1 MLRYIFILLNVA
13 FLAGIRGLSGDSK
26 VTITQYVPNSALT
39 GTEFVEEIVISKPST
54 VNSFAKFEQQLPK
67 GMVAVGLDIKGGVL
81 TQDENNLVKIVWY
94 KISDLDQFTIKLR
107 ILVDHETSLNEYA
120 MSSRFAYLENNVR
133 NTVTSSTSKITIEK
147 GADKQL
153 DENEKELVK
162 VADTTLH
169 KALTDNIDKMLREAG
184 VACTQVS
191 EMLSKTEAKID
202 VRIIKGKVSG
212 FAKIEEPICEG
223 VTAVNIENGGGV
235 FSFTDGKVKYVWTD
249 LPAGQNVTVSFKLVR
264 NKEAGWLNRCTVE
277 GDFSYLE
284 GEKSLR
290 CNFNSITV
298 DFEKG
303 ITVSNVPMP
312 ANAAAQMA
320 VNENTATSSDQ
331 NKTVAVSN
339 VNERNAPVSQTTT
352 EKSIEE
358 MHEKSKETSTEKI
371 ETTATNVA
379 KTETENVNKTEVV
392 SEAKKEVEKI
402 VEPEQKVASVAK
414 EEPIAPGG
422 NNSTAPVAGLLFKV
436 QVCATHRTVDATFVK
451 TNYKLPEEVMQEMH
465 EGWFKFTVGGYGQYV
480 EARNKREE
488 LAPYNLPGPFVTAY
502 NNGNRITVQEALMIS
517 KQQWVK

>member
-13 FLAGIRGLSGDSK
+13 LLAGLRGISGDGK
-26 VTITQYVPNSALT
+26 TTITQYIPNSALT
-39 GTEFVEEIVISKPST
+39 GTEFIEEIVISKPAS

-67 GMVAVGLDIKGGVL
+67 GMVAVGLDIKGGTL

-94 KISDLDQFTIKLR
+94 KISDLDQFTVKLR
-107 ILVDHETSLNEYA
+107 ILVDYETSLNEYSI
-120 MSSRFAYLENNVR
+120 SSRFAYLENNSR
-133 NTVTSSTSKITIEK
+133 FDITSSASKITIEK
-147 GADKQL
+147 GAPKPLEED
-153 DENEKELVK
+153 EKELTK
-162 VADTTLH
+162 VADTTMH
-169 KALTDNIDKMLREAG
+169 RALTDNIDKMLREAG

-202 VRIIKGKVSG
+202 VRVIKGKVTG

-223 VTAVNIENGGGV
+223 VTAVNIESGGAV
-235 FSFTDGKVKYVWTD
+235 FSFVDGKVKYVWTE

-290 CNFNSITV
+290 CNFNSVTV

-312 ANAAAQMA
+312 SNAAAQIA
-320 VNENTATSSDQ
+320 VNENKPNEPEQ
-331 NKTVAVSN
+331 NPAVAVSN
-339 VNERNAPVSQTTT
+339 SNERVSSPEQSSTQKT
-352 EKSIEE
+352 IEAV
-358 MHEKSKETSTEKI
+358 HEKTKEPESAKNETEPI
-371 ETTATNVA
+371 TATKTEQA
-379 KTETENVNKTEVV
+379 KTSESAEASNEKKTSSSNET
-392 SEAKKEVEKI
+392 
-402 VEPEQKVASVAK
+402 
-414 EEPIAPGG
+414 
-422 NNSTAPVAGLLFKV
+422 NNTNTAPAAPTLAGLIFKV

-451 TNYKLPEEVMQEMH
+451 NNYKLPDDVMQEMH
-465 EGWFKFTVGGYGQYV
+465 EGWFKFTVGGYGQYA
-480 EARNKREE
+480 EARNKREA
-488 LAPYNLPGPFVTAY
+488 LAPFNLPGPFVTAY

>member
-13 FLAGIRGLSGDSK
+13 FLAGIRGLSGDGDTK
-26 VTITQYVPNSALT
+26 ITQYVPNSALT
-39 GTEFVEEIVISKPST
+39 GTEFIEEIVISKPAT

-67 GMVAVGLDIKGGVL
+67 GMVAVGLDIKGGML

-120 MSSRFAYLENNVR
+120 LSSRFAYLENNSR
-133 NTVTSSTSKITIEK
+133 NTVSSSASKILIEK
-147 GADKQL
+147 GADKPI
-153 DENEKELVK
+153 DENEKELAK

-169 KALTDNIDKMLREAG
+169 RAMTDNIDKMLREAG

-202 VRIIKGKVSG
+202 VRIIKGKISG

-223 VTAVNIENGGGV
+223 ATAINIESGGAV
-235 FSFTDGKVKYVWTD
+235 FSFIDGKVKYVWTD

-303 ITVSNVPMP
+303 VTVSNVPLP
-312 ANAAAQMA
+312 AGAAAQMA
-320 VNENTATSSDQ
+320 VNENNANGTDQ
-331 NKTVAVSN
+331 NKSVSTSN
-339 VNERNAPVSQTTT
+339 ENERNAPPAQTTT

-358 MHEKSKETSTEKI
+358 MHEKSKDVNAANAEPVIAAEVI
-371 ETTATNVA
+371 
-379 KTETENVNKTEVV
+379 TETKDTDKTAVAV
-392 SEAKKEVEKI
+392 KDAVEKTI
-402 VEPEQKVASVAK
+402 TNEQKQTTKEKEDVVAAVNNNISA
-414 EEPIAPGG
+414 PIA
-422 NNSTAPVAGLLFKV
+422 GLVFKV

-465 EGWFKFTVGGYGQYV
+465 EGWFKFTVGGYAQYA
-480 EARNKREE
+480 EARNKREN

>member
-13 FLAGIRGLSGDSK
+13 FLAGLRGLSGDSTT
-26 VTITQYVPNSALT
+26 TITQYVPNSALT
-39 GTEFVEEIVISKPST
+39 GSEFIEEIVISKPAS

-81 TQDENNLVKIVWY
+81 TQDENNLVKIIWY

-120 MSSRFAYLENNVR
+120 LNSRFAYLENNAR
-133 NTVTSSTSKITIEK
+133 NTITSSTSKITIEK
-147 GADKQL
+147 GADKPI
-153 DENEKELVK
+153 DENEKELTK

-191 EMLSKTEAKID
+191 EMLTKSEVKID

-223 VTAVNIENGGGV
+223 VTAINIENGGGV

-303 ITVSNVPMP
+303 VTVSNVPMP
-312 ANAAAQMA
+312 ADAAAQMA
-320 VNENTATSSDQ
+320 VNENSGNQNTTATANNS
-331 NKTVAVSN
+331 
-339 VNERNAPVSQTTT
+339 NERNAPVAQTST

-358 MHEKSKETSTEKI
+358 MHEKSKENNAENIQAQNADKTEEVI
-371 ETTATNVA
+371 ET
-379 KTETENVNKTEVV
+379 
-392 SEAKKEVEKI
+392 KKEVEKI
-402 VEPEQKVASVAK
+402 IEPEQKTASNVK
-414 EEPIAPGG
+414 QDQPPIDKS
-422 NNSTAPVAGLLFKV
+422 STSAALAGLVFKV
-436 QVCATHRTVDATFVK
+436 QVCATHRTVDANFIK
-451 TNYKLPEEVMQEMH
+451 TNYKLPEDVMQEMH
-465 EGWFKFTVGGYGQYV
+465 EGWFKFTVGGYSQYA
-480 EARNKREE
+480 EARNKREN

>member
-13 FLAGIRGLSGDSK
+13 LVAGIRGISGDGK
-26 VTITQYVPNSALT
+26 TTITQYIPNSALT
-39 GTEFVEEIVISKPST
+39 GTEFIEEVVITKPST

-67 GMVAVGLDIKGGVL
+67 GMVAVGLDIKGGTL
-81 TQDENNLVKIVWY
+81 TQDENNLVKIIWY

-107 ILVDHETSLNEYA
+107 ILVDYETSLNEYA
-120 MSSRFAYLENNVR
+120 LSSRFAYLENNTR
-133 NTVTSSTSKITIEK
+133 YDITSSASKITIEK
-147 GADKQL
+147 GAPKPV
-153 DENEKELVK
+153 DENEKELTK

-202 VRIIKGKVSG
+202 IRIIKGKVAG

-223 VTAVNIENGGGV
+223 VTAVNIESGGGV
-235 FSFTDGKVKYVWTD
+235 FSFVDGKVKYVWTD
-249 LPAGQNVTVSFKLVR
+249 LPAGQNITVSFKLVR

-303 ITVSNVPMP
+303 ITVSNVPLP
-312 ANAAAQMA
+312 ADAAAQLA
-320 VNENTATSSDQ
+320 VNENKPIEPEQ
-331 NKTVAVSN
+331 NKAAAESSN
-339 VNERNAPVSQTTT
+339 T
-352 EKSIEE
+352 EAKNSSAEKTSTQKSIEE
-358 MHEKSKETSTEKI
+358 MHEMSKAADTI
-371 ETTATNVA
+371 
-379 KTETENVNKTEVV
+379 
-392 SEAKKEVEKI
+392 KKENEVANVPK
-402 VEPEQKVASVAK
+402 PEINPTSAATQK
-414 EEPIAPGG
+414 EEVNERKSDITASANN
-422 NNSTAPVAGLLFKV
+422 NNSNPSSTSIAGLIFKV

-451 TNYKLPEEVMQEMH
+451 NNYKLPDDVMQEMH
-465 EGWFKFTVGGYGQYV
+465 EGWFKFTVGGYGQYA

-488 LAPYNLPGPFVTAY
+488 LAPFNLPGPFVTAY

>member
-13 FLAGIRGLSGDSK
+13 FLAGIRGLSGDIK
-26 VTITQYVPNSALT
+26 TTITQYIPNSALT
-39 GTEFVEEIVISKPST
+39 GTEFIEEIVISKPVT

-67 GMVAVGLDIKGGVL
+67 GMVAIGLDIKGGTL
-81 TQDENNLVKIVWY
+81 TQDENNLVKIIWY

-107 ILVDHETSLNEYA
+107 ILVDYETSLNEYA
-120 MSSRFAYLENNVR
+120 LSSRFAYLENNTR
-133 NTVTSSTSKITIEK
+133 YTVSSETSKILIEK
-147 GADKQL
+147 GADKEV
-153 DENEKELVK
+153 DENEKELSK
-162 VADTTLH
+162 IADTTLH

-202 VRIIKGKVSG
+202 IRIVKGKISG

-223 VTAVNIENGGGV
+223 VTAVNIENGGAV
-235 FSFTDGKVKYVWTD
+235 FTFAEGKVKYVWTD

-264 NKEAGWLNRCTVE
+264 NKEAGWITRCTVG

-290 CNFNSITV
+290 CNFNSVTV

-303 ITVSNVPMP
+303 VTVSNVPMP
-312 ANAAAQMA
+312 ANAAAQLA
-320 VNENTATSSDQ
+320 VNE
-331 NKTVAVSN
+331 SN
-339 VNERNAPVSQTTT
+339 PNSAANDAQRNAPVSEAIVQKNAESIESKPTQEVVSKITETPIVAKTEINET
-352 EKSIEE
+352 EKPTNS
-358 MHEKSKETSTEKI
+358 EKK
-371 ETTATNVA
+371 ETTAT
-379 KTETENVNKTEVV
+379 TENSNKT
-392 SEAKKEVEKI
+392 S
-402 VEPEQKVASVAK
+402 
-414 EEPIAPGG
+414 
-422 NNSTAPVAGLLFKV
+422 NNPVAGLMFKV